1 MTSPADDYGEPIS
14 TYTDDQAIDDG
25 FLVVAAPDQ
34 YGPKILL
41 SRAVFEVLDAD
52 TDDQEYLQKVIP
64 LIQDAL
70 MICRAR
76 PHDHLWTRGLDGNV
90 TGRDVWIALNGRGG
104 ITLMFAEDY

>member
-1 MTSPADDYGEPIS
+1 MTSLSDDFGEPIS

-52 TDDQEYLQKVIP
+52 TDDQTYLQTVIP
-64 LIQDAL
+64 LIMDAL

-90 TGRDVWIALNGRGG
+90 TGRDVWIALNGLGG
-104 ITLMFAEDY
+104 ITLMFPEDN